1 MMQVVELH
9 HVWENWTSFV
19 RTMRTDLSKNNTR
32 IIVNIALNY
41 GGRQELTRAVN
52 KILQSGIREID
63 EQMLEDCLYT
73 AGLPQLD
80 LLVRSSGE
88 KRLSNFMLWQC
99 AYSELIFTDKYWPDF
114 DRDTLTEILKEYSER
129 DRRFGGIK

>member
-1 MMQVVELH
+1 
-9 HVWENWTSFV
+9 
-19 RTMRTDLSKNNTR
+19 
-32 IIVNIALNY
+32 
-41 GGRQELTRAVN
+41 VN

-73 AGLPQLD
+73 AGLPSLD

-114 DRDTLTEILKEYSER
+114 DGDTLTEILEEYSRR

>member
-1 MMQVVELH
+1 
-9 HVWENWTSFV
+9 
-19 RTMRTDLSKNNTR
+19 
-32 IIVNIALNY
+32 
-41 GGRQELTRAVN
+41 
-52 KILQSGIREID
+52 
-63 EQMLEDCLYT
+63 MLEDCLYT